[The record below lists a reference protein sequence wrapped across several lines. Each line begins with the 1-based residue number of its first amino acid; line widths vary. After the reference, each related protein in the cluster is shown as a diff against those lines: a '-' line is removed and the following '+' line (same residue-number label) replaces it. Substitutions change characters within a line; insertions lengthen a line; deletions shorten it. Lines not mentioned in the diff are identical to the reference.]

1 MILALN
7 ALANSTALLRAFSDI
22 SEPSWGTRMRDVPLE
37 KLEAADEDKASYLK
51 SAINKCVVV
60 TTLHSI

>member
-37 KLEAADEDKASYLK
+37 ELEAADEDKASYLK
-51 SAINKCVVV
+51 SAHK
-60 TTLHSI
+60 